1 MRSILLVAMLCGG
14 AMAQSAA
21 AQAPDPGPITA
32 DIRGLT
38 LGLSAND
45 MPAGFVDFACGSQGG
60 PPLRPLRGWDEY
72 HLCAKDSKGLHEV
85 AVEYDSVGVHLAE
98 MFVELLADEA
108 EDGED
113 LWLDKFVGTKI
124 AGHPVVLSVLF
135 DQQGIVQG
143 LRAVTDSRARVDQ
156 RRRANMLSVVIRNHY
171 DVSNW
176 TCETLP
182 LEDGQKVIG
191 DHYIKERCE
200 TVYRGESR
208 MIVWRNFY
216 RKAGQT
222 GANALGQFVDGEWES
237 SVRWDV
243 LSIDSAKPGAGRMDI
258 VAADR
263 TSPAKNL
270 ASPAGD
276 RPTEVA
282 AFLAGETRDCP
293 GCDLRQADLARRDLT
308 GANLSG
314 AILIEA
320 TLVESNLAGANLSQ
334 ADLTEAD
341 LSLADMRQADLRGA
355 VMHQAAFYR
364 ADLTLADLSDAYM
377 RGGMLR
383 RARMQ
388 RANLSGAYLIDSDL
402 RGIRLAGAILE
413 GANLGGSILEDA
425 TLVNLDL
432 RGVNLEVT
440 NLISANLTGANL
452 EGANLRQA
460 DLYSANLTNTKL
472 RDTNFTGARLQ
483 AANLLGANLHQAIF
497 QDTILPSGD
506 LHTGPLAAR

>member
-1 MRSILLVAMLCGG
+1 MAARTNLLATVLCGV

-21 AQAPDPGPITA
+21 AQAPNPGPITA

-38 LGLSAND
+38 LGLSATD

-72 HLCAKDSKGLHEV
+72 HHCAKDSLGLHEV
-85 AVEYDSVGVHLAE
+85 AVEYDTVGVHLAD
-98 MFVELLADEA
+98 MFVELLADET

-156 RRRANMLSVVIRNHY
+156 RRRANMLAVVIRNHY
-171 DVSNW
+171 DPSNW

-182 LEDGQKVIG
+182 LEDGQQVIG
-191 DHYIKERCE
+191 NHYIKERCE

-208 MIVWRNFY
+208 MILWRNFY

-222 GANALGQFVDGEWES
+222 GGNALGQFVDGEWES
-237 SVRWDV
+237 SVRWEV
-243 LSIDSAKPGAGRMDI
+243 WSIDGDHPKAGRMDI
-258 VAADR
+258 VAAVR
-263 TSPAKNL
+263 AAPAEAPVL
-270 ASPAGD
+270 E
-276 RPTEVA
+276 RPPELA
-282 AFLAGETRDCP
+282 AFLAGETRDCA
-293 GCDLRQADLARRDLT
+293 GCDLRQADLARRDLS

-320 TLVESNLAGANLSQ
+320 SLVESNLAGANLSQ

-341 LSLADMRQADLRGA
+341 LSLANLRQAGLQST
-355 VMHQAAFYR
+355 VLHQAAFYR
-364 ADLTLADLSDAYM
+364 ADLTLADMSDAYM

-388 RANLSGAYLIDSDL
+388 RANLTGAYLIDSDL
-402 RGIRLAGAILE
+402 RGVRLAGAILK
-413 GANLGGSILEDA
+413 GANLGGSTLNDA
-425 TLVNLDL
+425 NLVDLDL

-440 NLISANLTGANL
+440 NLISANLTGADL
-452 EGANLRQA
+452 EGANFRQG
-460 DLYSANLTNTKL
+460 DLYAANLS
-472 RDTNFTGARLQ
+472 DTNLRETDFTGARLQ
-483 AANLLGANLHQAIF
+483 AAHLFGANFHEAIF